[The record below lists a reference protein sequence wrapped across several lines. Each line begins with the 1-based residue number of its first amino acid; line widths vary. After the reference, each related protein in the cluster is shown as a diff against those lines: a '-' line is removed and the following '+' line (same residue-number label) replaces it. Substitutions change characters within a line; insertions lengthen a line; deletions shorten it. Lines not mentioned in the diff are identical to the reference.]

1 MKHFLIFLAFIINN
15 SIISIASAPNQ
26 INQECQMMI
35 LKYESQKIQHPL
47 LKNHYKE
54 KDCHELRRILTKQHL
69 ENRKKQL
76 AKIQKQR
83 EQERREEIYRKYL
96 AIKIFNSM
104 KYDLLPHRYF

>member
-1 MKHFLIFLAFIINN
+1 MKHFLIFLLFTIMN

-26 INQECQMMI
+26 ISQECQMMI

-47 LKNHYKE
+47 LKSQFKE
-54 KDCHELRRILTKQHL
+54 KDCHELRRILTKQHF

-76 AKIQKQR
+76 AKIQQQR
-83 EQERREEIYRKYL
+83 EQERREEIYRKFL
-96 AIKIFNSM
+96 ASKIFNSM